1 MSAIETIT
9 DFDPTKPECYNFWTT
24 EHVRFADLDMLGHV
38 NNKAYA
44 TYFETARV
52 AAMMRCRLSE
62 GIAVGMA
69 MVRLEV
75 DYRKEIRFPA
85 ELRLGVRLR
94 KLGKSSLA
102 LACAV
107 FDGDNC
113 ASTSYSVAVRFDPKT
128 RASKPFTD
136 EERQLIETYL

>member
-1 MSAIETIT
+1 MSPDIQTP
-9 DFDPTKPECYNFWTT
+9 DFEPTSPESYQFWAT

-44 TYFETARV
+44 TYYETARV
-52 AAMMRCRLSE
+52 AAMAACKLTD

-69 MVRLEV
+69 MVRLEI

-85 ELRLGVRLR
+85 ELKLGVRLR
-94 KLGKSSLA
+94 KLGNSSLA
-102 LACAV
+102 LACAI
-107 FDGDNC
+107 FDGEVC
-113 ASTSYSVAVRFDPKT
+113 ASTSYSIAVRFDPAT

-136 EERQLIETYL
+136 EERALIGAYL